1 MTGVP
6 FLDLAAAHFELADEL
21 EQATQ
26 RVLRSGWYVRGPEV
40 ERFEG
45 QFAEYCGVAG
55 AVGVGNGLE
64 ALLITLR
71 AMDIGRGDE
80 VIVSAHTSIATWLA
94 ITHAGAKPVP
104 VEPDPHTMM
113 IDPARIEESI
123 GPRTAALLPV
133 HLYGMPADMDAV
145 STIARQHRLRLIED
159 ASQAHGTRL
168 GERRVGSL
176 SDAAAFSLYPTK
188 NLGAAGDAGIVVSDD
203 AELLGRVRML
213 ANYGERR
220 RHHSELRG
228 YNSRLDELQAALLGV
243 KLKRLDDWNALRRAR
258 AEQYFHELKQCVGLK
273 LPAMTGRA
281 LPVWHQFVIRVD
293 GRDTIRE
300 DLTRLGVQ
308 TLVHYPIPPH
318 RSAAYAPD
326 YPEPLPITEQLA
338 ASVLSLPIS
347 PHLSEAACARVCEA
361 LMTSVASRRGAG
373 RRPSG

>member
-1 MTGVP
+1 MTSVP
-6 FLDLAAAHFELADEL
+6 FLDLAAAHSELAGEL

-26 RVLRSGWYVRGPEV
+26 RVLRSGRYLRGPEV
-40 ERFEG
+40 ERFER
-45 QFAEYCGVAG
+45 QFARYCGVAG
-55 AVGVGNGLE
+55 AVGVANGLE

-71 AMDIGRGDE
+71 AMDIGSGDE

-104 VEPDPHTMM
+104 VEPDPHTML
-113 IDPARIEESI
+113 IDPARIEELI
-123 GPRTAALLPV
+123 GPRTAAILPV
-133 HLYGMPADMDAV
+133 HLYGMPAEMDAI
-145 STIARQHRLRLIED
+145 STIARKHRLRLIED
-159 ASQAHGTRL
+159 ASQAHGARL

-203 AELLGRVRML
+203 TELLTSVRIL

-220 RHHSELRG
+220 RHQSELRG

-258 AEQYFHELKQCVGLK
+258 AEQYLHALEQCVGLK
-273 LPAMTGRA
+273 LPAITERA

-293 GRDTIRE
+293 ARNTIRE
-300 DLTRLGVQ
+300 DLTRLGVE
-308 TLVHYPIPPH
+308 TLVHYHTPPH
-318 RSAAYAPD
+318 RSGAYASD
-326 YPEPLPITEQLA
+326 YPDSLPITEQLA

-347 PHLSEAACARVCEA
+347 PQLTEAACASVCEA
-361 LMTSVASRRGAG
+361 VMTSVASRQGA
-373 RRPSG
+373 RRP